1 MISVLIPVYN
11 IDVRELVQELYMQLS
26 ASGIAYEILLLD
38 DGSTEETIACNTAC
52 IISDNIS
59 FSNNDVNR
67 GRIYTRN
74 KLAANAQFSWL
85 LFLDADCKIAS
96 KNFIEYYLKSINDE
110 VDVICGGTNY
120 ISVIPDDCRYRLH
133 WKYANERVGINT
145 VRQVGKK
152 GFLFNNILIR
162 KSFYQQLQFPEN
174 LNGYGHE
181 DTWVGI
187 QIDHLM
193 AKLKDINNPVLH
205 ADLDTND
212 VFFQKQQSALNNLK
226 ALATYTSEEILG
238 RHVRIFRY
246 YLYLRKTGLQSLFYR
261 VIAIFERRIMAN
273 LFGCNPSL
281 FLFDLLRLK
290 LFIRIMKNDK

>member
-11 IDVRELVQELYMQLS
+11 IDVRELVQVLYRQLY

-38 DGSTEETIACNTAC
+38 DGSTEETIASNTAC
-52 IISDNIS
+52 SFSENIS
-59 FSNNDVNR
+59 FSKNDANR

-74 KLAANAQFSWL
+74 KLAAQAQFSWL
-85 LFLDADCKIAS
+85 LFLDADCKIVAE
-96 KNFIEYYLKSINDE
+96 NFIEDYLKSVNDE

-120 ISVIPDDCRYRLH
+120 VSVIPEDCSYRLH
-133 WKYANERVGINT
+133 WKYANERVGISN

-162 KSFYQQLQFPEN
+162 KSFYQQLQFPEI
-174 LNGYGHE
+174 LKGYGHE

-187 QIDHLM
+187 QIDHLQV
-193 AKLKDINNPVLH
+193 KIKDINNPVLH
-205 ADLDTND
+205 DDLDTNE

-246 YLYLRKTGLQSLFYR
+246 YLYLRKTGLQNLFYQ
-261 VIAIFERRIMAN
+261 VIAIFEKRILAN

-281 FLFDLLRLK
+281 ILFDLLRLK

>member
-11 IDVRELVQELYMQLS
+11 IDVRELVQEVYMQLS
-26 ASGIAYEILLLD
+26 ASGKAYEILLLD
-38 DGSTEETIACNTAC
+38 DGSTKEMIACNTSC
-52 IISDNIS
+52 IFRENIS
-59 FSNNDVNR
+59 FSSNDVNR
-67 GRIYTRN
+67 GRVYTRN
-74 KLAANAQFSWL
+74 KLAARAQFSWL
-85 LFLDADCKIAS
+85 LFLDADCKIVS
-96 KNFIEYYLKSINDE
+96 ENFIEDYLKSANDE

-120 ISVIPDDCRYRLH
+120 ISVIPEDCRYRLH
-133 WKYANERVGINT
+133 WKYANERVGISN

-162 KSFYQQLQFPEN
+162 KSFYHQLQFPEI
-174 LNGYGHE
+174 LKGYGHE

-187 QIDHLM
+187 QIDHLQ
-193 AKLKDINNPVLH
+193 AKIKDINNPVLH
-205 ADLDTND
+205 DDLDTNE

-226 ALATYTSEEILG
+226 ALATYTSDEILG

-246 YLYLRKTGLQSLFYR
+246 YLYLRKTGLQNLFYQ
-261 VIAIFERRIMAN
+261 VIAIFERRILAN

-281 FLFDLLRLK
+281 FLFDLIRLK